1 MVTVHL
7 TNCNSAVCLD
17 ARPIRNHK
25 LASITLD
32 GWTLS
37 VRVPGMHL
45 RTRKADILTNR
56 TSENCERRRRLA
68 PAGLVGWDDL
78 IHQYAVKEA
87 GMQH

>member
-1 MVTVHL
+1 
-7 TNCNSAVCLD
+7 
-17 ARPIRNHK
+17 
-25 LASITLD
+25 
-32 GWTLS
+32 
-37 VRVPGMHL
+37 MHL